1 MKNESWAALYS
12 GYEVSDKGNV
22 RRNGKL
28 LKPWTVKSTGYPQ
41 VSISGKVFHVHRLVA
56 QAFCSGFAEGLI
68 VNHING
74 IRNDNRSEN
83 LEWVT
88 YRQNQLHRY
97 VIGGVGSCLGRFS
110 KDHPTSKAVIS
121 TNKTTGEQIRYE
133 SAMDAVRKGF
143 DSPLISRCC
152 HGKIA
157 THKGLSWRFSFGAE
171 HGVEFGP

>member
-1 MKNESWAALYS
+1 MKVESWAALGN
-12 GYEVSDKGNV
+12 GYEVGDMGNI

-28 LKPWTVKSTGYPQ
+28 LKPWIVKSTGYAQ
-41 VSISGKVFHVHRLVA
+41 ISISGKVRSVHRLVA
-56 QAFCSGFAEGLI
+56 QAFCGGIAEGLV

-74 IRNDNRSEN
+74 IRNDNRAEN
-83 LEWVT
+83 LEWAT

-97 VIGGVGSCLGRFS
+97 VIGGVGTCLGKFS

-121 TNKTTGEQIRYE
+121 TNLKTGEQVRYE

-143 DSPLISRCC
+143 DSGLISRCC

-157 THKGLSWRFSFGAE
+157 SHKGLSWRFAE